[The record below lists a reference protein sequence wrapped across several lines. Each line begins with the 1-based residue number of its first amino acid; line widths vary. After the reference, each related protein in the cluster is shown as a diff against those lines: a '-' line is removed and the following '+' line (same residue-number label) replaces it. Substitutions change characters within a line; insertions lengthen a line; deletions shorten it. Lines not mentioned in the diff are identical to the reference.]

1 MSQIGIVGL
10 GNLGMPIAKNLYNSG
25 FDVVSYSKSLHPT
38 DWYHT
43 NDAESFLRKS
53 KNFTDVILAAG
64 VSRPAFSD
72 LESDLRLSLDLA
84 DKILN
89 NSNVS
94 RFFYF
99 STGAVYGECESHR
112 SEVDEVNPITP
123 YGILKSEIERK
134 LVFALG
140 NRVTQLRIGNVY
152 GHSQKS
158 GLLSILKRS
167 LTTNERVAIV
177 TPTESRRDYM
187 LEDYFVESLAAIIGS
202 ETYYPIINVGS
213 GRSLS
218 IFEIVDIFITSGGNA
233 PAVESVTLSPN
244 DVLNTQLNNEL
255 LSSIYRPH
263 ENVQLAISDYF
274 RTTSKSS
281 PLGL

>member
-10 GNLGMPIAKNLYNSG
+10 GNLGMPIAKNLHNSG
-25 FDVVSYSKSLHPT
+25 FDVVSYSKSPHPT

-43 NDAESFLRKS
+43 TDARSFLRKS
-53 KNFTDVILAAG
+53 KNFSDVILAAG
-64 VSRPAFSD
+64 VSRPSFSD

-99 STGAVYGECESHR
+99 STGAVYGECESRR
-112 SEVDEVNPITP
+112 SEVDQVNPITP
-123 YGILKSEIERK
+123 YGILKSKIERK
-134 LVFALG
+134 LVLALG

-152 GHSQKS
+152 GHTQKS

-167 LTTNERVAIV
+167 LTTNERVTIV

-187 LEDYFVESLAAIIGS
+187 LENYFVEALTAIIDS

-218 IFEIVDIFITSGGNA
+218 ISEIVDIFITSGGSA

-244 DVLNTQLNNEL
+244 DVLNTQLNTEL
-255 LSSIYRPH
+255 LSSIYQQP
-263 ENVQLAISDYF
+263 ENVQLAILDYF
-274 RTTSKSS
+274 RTT
-281 PLGL
+281 